1 VGYLA
6 KLTFLLLLQYAC
18 GIFSVLLL
26 RFRESLKVK
35 LLLRG
40 LMYGN
45 IVCCVMFLLVPL
57 HSLNFSNVGAGG
69 NWCLLSSD
77 SVKVFG

>member
-1 VGYLA
+1 
-6 KLTFLLLLQYAC
+6 
-18 GIFSVLLL
+18 
-26 RFRESLKVK
+26 
-35 LLLRG
+35 
-40 LMYGN
+40 
-45 IVCCVMFLLVPL
+45 MFLLVPL

>member
-1 VGYLA
+1 MLA
-6 KLTFLLLLQYAC
+6 VFFQFCFQFCCSGL
-18 GIFSVLLL
+18 
-26 RFRESLKVK
+26 ESLKVK